1 MILVYIFIV
10 LDCVFI
16 TLGEDGNFHAKKN
29 KFEDKI
35 HASGEQDADSDAKGT
50 RFAIVHQDPDVHV
63 LHVHIH
69 ESKSVC
75 TSEKW

>member
-16 TLGEDGNFHAKKN
+16 TLGEDGNMHAKNN
-29 KFEDKI
+29 KLEDKI
-35 HASGEQDADSDAKGT
+35 HARGGQDADSDPKGT
-50 RFAIVHQDPDVHV
+50 RFVVVHQDPDVHL